1 MPILLQLV
9 NDILSGHMRFSSL
22 LDMRNDRTMGSGDA
36 PQVAR
41 PQNPAL
47 GQRNDMKLKLGDVF
61 KTVGLPPFT
70 YVKPPYYPEVR
81 ADMEQAGRHILIE
94 GPSGIGKSCV
104 VWKAIEELGWVDGL
118 QFSYM
123 SCRDNNAPRIF
134 DEFMALAIEGKPTPW
149 PTLIVDDFH
158 LLLESVKSELG
169 SRLKRIADYVFTGQQ
184 ALQVLF
190 SDETTLLGEIDGNF
204 WLAQYVCHKICALN
218 SIFETADAP
227 AILTFDMLTIRRRL
241 MEELTPRYLD
251 TAAHFSKGKKWRP
264 GGNKPY
270 MEVFL
275 ALKQVP
281 ESVVSYDRILATV
294 SERRRPGLKAIRS
307 RVASVIHNPAK
318 SVDLRKQI
326 AFSEDSFS
334 IEDPLFRY
342 FMNYLNP
349 DELFARLGIDPQAAD
364 RDRAYPYDIGFS
376 FAGEV
381 RDLVEIVNAELKEE
395 DVVTFYDYDQQAF
408 LLALNLEETLARIY
422 SESCRYYLV
431 FMDECYR
438 NKVWTKYERDI
449 MTRPGRA
456 NHIIPVV
463 IDDEGLAGTVGIPN
477 TIARIDLRDIWSGH
491 QPGSEWTP
499 DARQVVRNRCIL
511 PVVEKLDAGPLGIQV

>member
-1 MPILLQLV
+1 
-9 NDILSGHMRFSSL
+9 
-22 LDMRNDRTMGSGDA
+22 
-36 PQVAR
+36 
-41 PQNPAL
+41 
-47 GQRNDMKLKLGDVF
+47 MKLKLGDVF

-104 VWKAIEELGWVDGL
+104 IWKAIEELGWIDGQ
-118 QFSYM
+118 QFRYI

-134 DEFMALAIEGKPTPW
+134 DEFMSLAIEGIPTPW
-149 PTLIVDDFH
+149 PALIVDDFH
-158 LLLESVKSELG
+158 LLVESVKDELG
-169 SRLKRIADYVFTGQQ
+169 SRLKRIADYVFTGQPAAKLILIGIPASGASLLADAKDLGPRLGSYRPHRADDREIRALIAEGEQ

-204 WLAQYVCHKICALN
+204 WLAQYVCNKICALN

-227 AILTFDMLTIRRRL
+227 AILAFDMLTIRRRL
-241 MEELTPRYLD
+241 MEELTPRFLD
-251 TAAHFSKGKKWRP
+251 TAAQFSKGKKWRP

-281 ESVVSYDRILATV
+281 ESVVSYDRVLATV
-294 SERRRPGLKAIRS
+294 PERRRPGLKAIRS
-307 RVASVIHNPAK
+307 RVASVIHNPGK
-318 SVDLRKQI
+318 NVDLRKQI

-349 DELFARLGIDPQAAD
+349 DDLFARLGIDPQAAD

-431 FMDECYR
+431 FMDACYR

-499 DARQVVRNRCIL
+499 EARQVVRNRCIL
-511 PVVEKLDAGPLGIQV
+511 PVVEKLDAGPLGTNV